1 MNLKVPYH
9 FEQTSFYRREKPLDQ
24 INIAFFIIIWEIEYE
39 PEGLEVNLPDHFA
52 QTSFYRRGE

>member
-1 MNLKVPYH
+1 M
-9 FEQTSFYRREKPLDQ
+9 
-24 INIAFFIIIWEIEYE
+24 IGFIIIWEIEYE